1 MKQLIPILFVSLVI
15 GCTNTSKSE
24 SNNIKQPPTA
34 TVIGK
39 HVKGGSSSHAY
50 IYNHETNSD
59 VIYFGYEY
67 SKEQLDS
74 VYGLSLIH
82 I

>member
-1 MKQLIPILFVSLVI
+1 MKQLIPILFASLVI

-34 TVIGK
+34 TVKGK
-39 HVKGGSSSHAY
+39 YVEGGALRSTY

-59 VIYFGYEY
+59 VIYF
-67 SKEQLDS
+67 S
-74 VYGLSLIH
+74 
-82 I
+82 